1 MKYFAVIDCG
11 TTNSR
16 VYLLNKNKQMI
27 AKGNRKVGVRDTAL
41 TGSRETLKVGLKEL
55 VEKTIFS
62 AGLSIK
68 DISFAITSGM
78 ITSEIGLLEIPHLC
92 APASIDDLAANI
104 KVVQDPKVL
113 SLDIPLY
120 FIRGVKNYFLENI
133 TYKDIRKI
141 DFMRGEETQVAGLL
155 ATYPDLKLPAIL
167 VVLSSHTKYIHINKD
182 KQICVSLTTL
192 SGQIYEAIKK
202 ETSIGKSI
210 QEDKNQGIDEFLN
223 EDIIDI
229 AYDSTKNAGFL
240 RTLMMPRFMEVLLET
255 SWFERELF
263 LNTAIA
269 TEDLIVLN
277 EFKYLNFSVNSNFIL
292 LGHKNRCN
300 IFSYLLCKHYKIAK
314 ENIKYIYGEEDISN
328 LSIEGAIA
336 IAQKAGY
343 LTLKEKVVN

>member
-16 VYLLNKNKQMI
+16 VYLLNKNKQII

-41 TGSRETLKVGLKEL
+41 TGSREALQIGLKEL
-55 VEKTIFS
+55 IEETVFS
-62 AGLSIK
+62 VNLSIK

-78 ITSEIGLLEIPHLC
+78 ITSEIGLIEIPHLW
-92 APASIDDLAANI
+92 APASIDDLATNI
-104 KVVQDPKVL
+104 KVVQDPKVFP
-113 SLDIPLY
+113 LDIPLY
-120 FIRGVKNYFLENI
+120 FIRGIKNYFPENT

-155 ATYPDLKLPAIL
+155 NTYPDLGFPVTMI
-167 VVLSSHTKYIHINKD
+167 VLSSHTKYIYINKD
-182 KQICVSLTTL
+182 KQVCGSLTTL

-210 QEDKNQGIDEFLN
+210 QEIDENN
-223 EDIIDI
+223 EGKKNNYFNEGIIDT
-229 AYDSTKNAGFL
+229 AYNSVISSGFL

-269 TEDLIVLN
+269 TEDLFVLN
-277 EFKYLNFSVNSNFIL
+277 EFKNLNFSLKSYFVL
-292 LGHKNRCN
+292 LGHKNRCE
-300 IFSYLLCKHYKIAK
+300 IFSYLLSKHYKIPK
-314 ENIKYIYGEEDISN
+314 ENIKYIYDEEDISN

-336 IAQKAGY
+336 ISQRSGY
-343 LTLKEKVVN
+343 LNLQ